1 MTILIVGGGKMG
13 LSHFAI
19 ANHIA
24 GAGNVAVCDA
34 GWIVRQLFKRF
45 KVRTFSS
52 IENALQSGLNIQGVI
67 IATPTGSHYSIAK
80 SLLEQSIPCFIEKPL
95 TLSAAKSQELLDLAN
110 SQRVVSQVGF
120 VLRYVSSFVK
130 LRTWV
135 ASGQLGP
142 VKKYVARMS
151 GSVVTKPDTTSWRTN
166 YSMGGGC
173 LNEYGPHL
181 IDLCRFIFGDIA
193 QVGEAKKEHVH
204 STLADDS
211 VEFRWTHSSGV
222 AGDVSLN
229 WCDTSK
235 RKSVIDFEVEFDQVT
250 LRADNSAFHVTFT
263 ENCFLTDQVKA
274 ELVTT
279 LIPPKVSYYLR
290 GEEYSLQLEDFIG
303 ACLGNNLRADQEFA
317 IDVAANLHDG
327 LEVDRLIE
335 MIAGKVGL
343 R

>member
-19 ANHIA
+19 ANHIT

-45 KVRTFSS
+45 GVRTFSS
-52 IENALQSGLNIQGVI
+52 IEKALQSGLNIKGVI
-67 IATPTGSHYSIAK
+67 IATPTSSHYSIAK
-80 SLLEQSIPCFIEKPL
+80 NLLEKSIPCFIEKPL
-95 TLSAAKSQELLDLAN
+95 TLSSTNSQELLDLACY
-110 SQRVVSQVGF
+110 RGVKAQVGF

-135 ASGQLGP
+135 ASGQLGT
-142 VKKYVARMS
+142 VKRYIARMN
-151 GSVVTKPDTTSWRTN
+151 GNVVTKSDTKSWRTN

-181 IDLCRFIFGDIA
+181 IDLCRFLFGDVA
-193 QVGEAKKEHVH
+193 DVGEAKKGHLH
-204 STLADDS
+204 SILADDS
-211 VEFRWTHSSGV
+211 VDFCWTHSSGI
-222 AGDVSLN
+222 AGDVTLN

-235 RKSVIDFEVEFDQVT
+235 RKSVIDIEVEFDQVT
-250 LRADNSAFHVTFT
+250 LRADNSAFHVAFA
-263 ENCFLTDQVKA
+263 ENCVLSDQVRA
-274 ELVTT
+274 ELASP

-303 ACLGNNLRADQEFA
+303 TCLGSNLRADKEFA
-317 IDVAANLHDG
+317 IDVAATLHDG
-327 LEVDRLIE
+327 LQVDRLIE
-335 MIAGKVGL
+335 VIAGKVGL